1 MKYIKSRL
9 NKAEEYEK
17 MQILQVLLQLL
28 LLVVG
33 FVMLVKGADWFVD
46 GASKVAE
53 IFGIPQLVIGLT
65 IVAMGTSLPEAAVST
80 SAALKGSAEI
90 TIGNVVGSNI
100 MNILLILG
108 ITSVISPLAVQ
119 LSTIKYEI
127 PMVIGA
133 SVLLAGLGLLDTTV
147 GRIDGIILL
156 FGMVLYLLYLFKMAK
171 KGQAEALEKEEAAED
186 SNNSGKKDSII
197 KQVLL
202 ILIGASLIVLG
213 SNVTVDA
220 ATELALIFGMEE
232 RIIGLTIV
240 AFGTSLPELVT
251 SATAAIKGK
260 ADIAVGNIV
269 GSNLFNLLFV
279 VGIAA
284 VITPVIYE
292 KKFLV
297 DTIVCIVSAILL
309 WLCVIRTKKLKRSGG
324 AILLLCY
331 AAYFVYLMISPFPL
345 P

>member
-1 MKYIKSRL
+1 
-9 NKAEEYEK
+9 

-119 LSTIKYEI
+119 LSTVKYEI

-156 FGMVLYLLYLFKMAK
+156 LGMVLYLAYLFKMAK
-171 KGQAEALEKEEAAED
+171 KGQAEALENEETAGAG
-186 SNNSGKKDSII
+186 NNSGKKDSII

-202 ILIGASLIVLG
+202 ILVGAALIVFG

-292 KKFLV
+292 QKFLA
-297 DTIVCIVSAILL
+297 DTIVCIASAVLL
-309 WLCVIRTKKLKRSGG
+309 WLCVLRTKKLKRSGG
-324 AILLLCY
+324 TILLMCY
-331 AAYFVYLMISPFPL
+331 AAYFVYLML
-345 P
+345 N

>member
-1 MKYIKSRL
+1 
-9 NKAEEYEK
+9 
-17 MQILQVLLQLL
+17 MQIFQVLVQLL

-53 IFGIPQLVIGLT
+53 RFGIPQLVIGLT

-90 TIGNVVGSNI
+90 TIGNVLGSNI

-133 SVLLAGLGLLDTTV
+133 SALLTGLGLFDGTV
-147 GRIDGIILL
+147 GRIDGVILL
-156 FGMVLYLLYLFKMAK
+156 IGMGLYLFYLFKMAK
-171 KGQAEALEKEEAAED
+171 KGQDTSEEEEKSEKQD
-186 SNNSGKKDSII
+186 GII
-197 KQVLL
+197 KLVSL
-202 ILIGASLIVLG
+202 ILIGAVLIVLG

-220 ATELALIFGMEE
+220 ATDLAFIFGMEE

-269 GSNLFNLLFV
+269 GSNFFNILFV

-292 KKFLV
+292 WKFLV
-297 DTIVCIVSAILL
+297 DTTTCIASAILL
-309 WLCVIRTKKLKRSGG
+309 WLCVIRTRKLKRSGG
-324 AILLLCY
+324 VILLICY
-331 AAYFVYLMISPFPL
+331 AAYFIYLML
-345 P
+345 GNQAV